1 MAIEEIIR
9 KIELETEEKTKQILT
24 SAKEEEKNILEKA
37 RAEADKIKEQMLK
50 IRKGEIQENKR
61 REITLADLE
70 ARKTV
75 LAEKQKIVSEVYAR
89 VLERLENLEPR
100 EFRELM
106 KKLILTIASGGE
118 ELIIAQKDKHKIS
131 PESIKEI
138 NQILA
143 KQKKEPIRLSEEVH
157 NVPGGFILRKGNLE
171 INISFPALVKSL
183 REKTELEVIKLL
195 F

>member
-37 RAEADKIKEQMLK
+37 RAEADKIKEQTLK

-75 LAEKQKIVSEVYAR
+75 LAEKQKIVSEVYAQ
-89 VLERLENLEPR
+89 VLKRLENLEPR

-157 NVPGGFILRKGNLE
+157 NVPGGFILRKGNSE